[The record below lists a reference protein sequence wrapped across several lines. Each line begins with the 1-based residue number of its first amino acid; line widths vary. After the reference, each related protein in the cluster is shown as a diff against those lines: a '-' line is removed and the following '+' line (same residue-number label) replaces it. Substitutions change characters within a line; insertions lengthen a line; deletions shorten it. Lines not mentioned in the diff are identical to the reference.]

1 MKIVFSWLAMALV
14 FFIGYL
20 SSSSI
25 LSWCVFWCLLTALL
39 IIQYYI
45 TAINRNYSKYI
56 STLFL
61 FWGYESTLICC
72 GSIIDATAIERGAL
86 GMGYTLPSIY
96 LFIILMFITF
106 PFVSIWFYSRSN
118 YSKISHQL
126 NNLDYPLKKEPA
138 KMREKR

>member
-1 MKIVFSWLAMALV
+1 MKIVFLWLAVAIV

-25 LSWCVFWCLLTALL
+25 LSWCVFWCLLTTFL

-45 TAINRNYSKYI
+45 TVINKNYSKYI

-72 GSIIDATAIERGAL
+72 GSIIDATTIEKGAL
-86 GMGYTLPSIY
+86 SMGYTLPSIY
-96 LFIILMFITF
+96 LFIILMLITF
-106 PFVSIWFYSRSN
+106 SFVSIWFYARSD
-118 YSKISHQL
+118 YSKRLYQTKRS
-126 NNLDYPLKKEPA
+126 KK
-138 KMREKR
+138 